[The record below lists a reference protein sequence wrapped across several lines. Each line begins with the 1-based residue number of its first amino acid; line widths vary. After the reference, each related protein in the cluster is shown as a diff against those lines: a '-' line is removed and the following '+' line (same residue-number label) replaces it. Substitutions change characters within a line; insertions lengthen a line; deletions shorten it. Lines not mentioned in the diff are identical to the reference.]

1 MIDFQTYRIVNNLL
15 KESVMGMHSLGVV
28 SPQIL
33 GMSSNRPLTNE
44 AAPMKLKL
52 KGIPSPG
59 GEGGPPAPMGDEMGG
74 GPEMGGEMGPEGPG
88 GEEGGMDDMD
98 GMDGMGDE
106 MGDEMGGEEGGDIHA
121 KIAELEAEL
130 EKLKAEI
137 GDDEDAELDHEDDL
151 GEPEMDGEED
161 MAGDDFGGE
170 EGEGG
175 EEPELPFKKG
185 KNAPFMKKECG
196 EDMGKGGGG
205 ELVNK
210 KDGPTFMM
218 KKAKKMKG
226 DVSVGK
232 GKKCSDG
239 KMCKKCDNK
248 MDKKMKKNIK
258 EESVKPSDYA
268 RPKTLDNSQAAW
280 EQRVFNQIASSDVRK
295 KHDNG
300 MRKFTNEDLLLPP
313 NPLEA
318 VPPPG
323 PGQVGYATHQPVGGD
338 LGFTTEAIS
347 DIMQRLSRLEK

>member
-1 MIDFQTYRIVNNLL
+1 MIDFQTYRAVNNLL
-15 KESVMGMHSLGVV
+15 KESMGMHSLGVV
-28 SPQIL
+28 SPQVL
-33 GMSSNRPLTNE
+33 GMASNMPLTNE
-44 AAPMKLKL
+44 APMKLKL
-52 KGIPSPG
+52 KGIPSG
-59 GEGGPPAPMGDEMGG
+59 GEEGGPPAPMGDEMGG
-74 GPEMGGEMGPEGPG
+74 EPEMGPEAP
-88 GEEGGMDDMD
+88 GEEGLDGLDDM
-98 GMDGMGDE
+98 GGE
-106 MGDEMGGEEGGDIHA
+106 MGDEMGGEEPDIHA
-121 KIAELEAEL
+121 KIAELEAEI

-137 GDDEDAELDHEDDL
+137 GDDEDADLDHEDDL
-151 GEPEMDGEED
+151 GEPELDGEED
-161 MAGDDFGGE
+161 MAGDDLEGDGGDE
-170 EGEGG
+170 A
-175 EEPELPFKKG
+175 PELPFKKG

-196 EDMGKGGGG
+196 EDMGKGGDG

-239 KMCKKCDNK
+239 KMCKKCDKK
-248 MDKKMKKNIK
+248 MDKNMKKNIK
-258 EESVKPSDYA
+258 EENVKPSDYA
-268 RPKTLDNSQAAW
+268 RPKAIDNSQSAW

-313 NPLEA
+313 NPLES

-323 PGQVGYATHQPVGGD
+323 PGEVGFAPHQPVGGD

-347 DIMQRLSRLEK
+347 DIMKRLSRLEK

>member
-1 MIDFQTYRIVNNLL
+1 MIDFQTYRTVNNLL

-33 GMSSNRPLTNE
+33 GMSSNRPLTTE
-44 AAPMKLKL
+44 SPMKLKL
-52 KGIPSPG
+52 KGIPHG
-59 GEGGPPAPMGDEMGG
+59 GDEGGPPAPMGDEMGG
-74 GPEMGGEMGPEGPG
+74 GMPGEMGPEGPG
-88 GEEGGMDDMD
+88 GEGEEGMD
-98 GMDGMGDE
+98 GMDDMGDE
-106 MGDEMGGEEGGDIHA
+106 MGDEMGGEEPDIHA

-130 EKLKAEI
+130 EKLKAQI
-137 GDDEDAELDHEDDL
+137 GDDEDADLDHDDDL
-151 GEPEMDGEED
+151 GEPDMDGEDD
-161 MAGDDFGGE
+161 MAGDDLGD

-175 EEPELPFKKG
+175 EKPELPFKKG

-196 EDMGKGGGG
+196 EEMGKGGDG

-210 KDGPTFMM
+210 KAGPTFMM

-226 DVSVGK
+226 DVAVGK

-248 MDKKMKKNIK
+248 MDKKMDKKMKKNIK
-258 EESVKPSDYA
+258 EENVKPSDYA

-295 KHDNG
+295 KHSNG
-300 MRKFTNEDLLLPP
+300 MRAFTNEDLLLPP

-323 PGQVGYATHQPVGGD
+323 PGQVGFATHQPVGGD

-347 DIMQRLSRLEK
+347 DIMQRLAKLEK

>member
-1 MIDFQTYRIVNNLL
+1 MIDFQTYRTVNNLL
-15 KESVMGMHSLGVV
+15 KESAMGMHSLGVV
-28 SPQIL
+28 SPQVL
-33 GMSSNRPLTNE
+33 GMQSNMPLTNE
-44 AAPMKLKL
+44 EPMKLKL
-52 KGIPSPG
+52 KGIPHG
-59 GEGGPPAPMGDEMGG
+59 DDDEGGPPAPMGD
-74 GPEMGGEMGPEGPG
+74 EMGGEMGPEGPG
-88 GEEGGMDDMD
+88 GEEGGMDDM
-98 GMDGMGDE
+98 GDE
-106 MGDEMGGEEGGDIHA
+106 MGDMGDPDMDGDGDIHA

-130 EKLKAEI
+130 EKLKAQI
-137 GDDEDAELDHEDDL
+137 GDDEDADLDHEDDL

-161 MAGDDFGGE
+161 MAGDEFGGE
-170 EGEGG
+170 EGEGD
-175 EEPELPFKKG
+175 EKPELPFKKG

-196 EDMGKGGGG
+196 EEMGKGGDG

-210 KDGPTFMM
+210 KGGPTFMM

-268 RPKTLDNSQAAW
+268 RPKTLDNSQQAW

-318 VPPPG
+318 APVPA
-323 PGQVGYATHQPVGGD
+323 PGQPGFAPQQPVGGD

-347 DIMQRLSRLEK
+347 DIMQRLAKLEK